1 MNCHSCGAALSP
13 GARFCHKCG
22 ANTNPTTAVG
32 GWRAG
37 LPWGIAGLAVGALLA
52 VLLMRG
58 AAGGGGG
65 AAALSAQGG
74 APFAGGAAAGGGM
87 PAPDISQMSPEE
99 RAQRLFD
106 RVMRLQEE
114 GKQDSVQFFLPM
126 AIGSYQQL
134 PAMSLDSH
142 FDVGL
147 LQLAGGDAAAA
158 LSEADTIRQQAPTH
172 LFIFVLRARVAQARN
187 DTRAMTQAYK
197 DFLKNEAAERARRR
211 PEYDEHS
218 RILDGF
224 HAEATS
230 RSGS

>member
-1 MNCHSCGAALSP
+1 MNCHACGAALSP

-22 ANTNPTTAVG
+22 ATTNPSTAAA

-52 VLLMRG
+52 VLFLRG
-58 AAGGGGG
+58 AGGGGG
-65 AAALSAQGG
+65 ANSPAPGG
-74 APFAGGAAAGGGM
+74 APFAGGAPAGGM

-106 RVMRLQEE
+106 RVMRLLEE

-147 LQLAGGDAAAA
+147 LQLAGGDQAAG
-158 LSEADTIRQQAPTH
+158 LSEADAIRQQAPTH
-172 LFIFVLRARVAQARN
+172 LFIFVLRARAAQARN
-187 DTRAMTQAYK
+187 DPQALAQAYR
-197 DFLKNEAAERARRR
+197 DFLKNESAERARNR
-211 PEYDEHS
+211 PEYSEHS
-218 RILDGF
+218 RILDAF
-224 HAEATS
+224 HTQATN
-230 RSGS
+230 RTGVGG

>member
-1 MNCHSCGAALSP
+1 MNCQACGATLSS

-22 ANTNPTTAVG
+22 ANTNPTSASP
-32 GWRAG
+32 GWKAG
-37 LPWGIAGLAVGALLA
+37 LPWGIAGLAVGALL
-52 VLLMRG
+52 VVILMRG
-58 AAGGGGG
+58 GGP
-65 AAALSAQGG
+65 AAATGTPPAGA
-74 APFAGGAAAGGGM
+74 APFAGGGG
-87 PAPDISQMSPEE
+87 ASALDISQMSPEE

-126 AIGSYQQL
+126 AIGTYQQL
-134 PAMSLDSH
+134 PAMTLDSH
-142 FDVGL
+142 FDIGL
-147 LQLAGGDAAAA
+147 LQLVGGDAAAA

-172 LFIFVLRARVAQARN
+172 LFIFVLRARAAQAKN
-187 DTRAMTQAYK
+187 DTRATTQAYQ
-197 DFLKNEAAERARRR
+197 DFLKNETAERARKR
-211 PEYDEHS
+211 PEYAEHA

>member
-1 MNCHSCGAALSP
+1 MNCHACGAALSP

-22 ANTNPTTAVG
+22 ANTNPTTSASS
-32 GWRAG
+32 GWKAG
-37 LPWGIAGLAVGALLA
+37 LPWGIAGLAVGALL
-52 VLLMRG
+52 VVVLMRG
-58 AAGGGGG
+58 GGPAAATGGPPVGAAPSAGGG
-65 AAALSAQGG
+65 ASAL
-74 APFAGGAAAGGGM
+74 
-87 PAPDISQMSPEE
+87 DLSQMSPEE
-99 RAQRLFD
+99 RAQRLVD

-126 AIGSYQQL
+126 AIGTYQQL
-134 PAMSLDSH
+134 PAMTLDSH
-142 FDVGL
+142 FDIGL
-147 LQLAGGDAAAA
+147 LQLVGGDTAAA

-197 DFLKNEAAERARRR
+197 DFLKNETAERARKR
-211 PEYDEHS
+211 PEYAEHA

>member
-1 MNCHSCGAALSP
+1 MNCQACGAALSP

-22 ANTNPTTAVG
+22 ANTNPTTSASS
-32 GWRAG
+32 GWKAG
-37 LPWGIAGLAVGALLA
+37 LPWGIAGLAVGALL
-52 VLLMRG
+52 VVVLMRG
-58 AAGGGGG
+58 GGPAANGAPPIGAAPSAGGG
-65 AAALSAQGG
+65 ASAL
-74 APFAGGAAAGGGM
+74 
-87 PAPDISQMSPEE
+87 DISQMSPEE

-126 AIGSYQQL
+126 AIGTYQQL
-134 PAMSLDSH
+134 PSMTLDSH
-142 FDVGL
+142 FDIGL
-147 LQLAGGDAAAA
+147 LQLVGGDAAAA

-172 LFIFVLRARVAQARN
+172 LFIFVLRARAAQAKN
-187 DTRAMTQAYK
+187 DTRATTQAYQ
-197 DFLKNEAAERARRR
+197 DFLKNETAERARKR
-211 PEYDEHS
+211 PEYAEHA

>member
-1 MNCHSCGAALSP
+1 MNCHACGATLSP

-22 ANTNPTTAVG
+22 ANTNPSTGAA

-52 VLLMRG
+52 VLLLRG
-58 AAGGGGG
+58 AGGSATPTG
-65 AAALSAQGG
+65 AAPLATG
-74 APFAGGAAAGGGM
+74 APFAGGGG
-87 PAPDISQMSPEE
+87 PSAIDISQMSPEE

-142 FDVGL
+142 FDIGL
-147 LQLAGGDAAAA
+147 LQLVGGDASAA
-158 LSEADTIRQQAPTH
+158 LSEADSIRKQAPTH
-172 LFIFVLRARVAQARN
+172 LFIFILRARAAQATK

-197 DFLKNEAAERARRR
+197 DFLKNETAERARKR
-211 PEYDEHS
+211 PEYDEHA

>member
-1 MNCHSCGAALSP
+1 MNCQACGAALSP

-22 ANTNPTTAVG
+22 ANTNPTTSASS
-32 GWRAG
+32 GWKAG
-37 LPWGIAGLAVGALLA
+37 LPWGIAGLAVGALL
-52 VLLMRG
+52 VVVLMRG
-58 AAGGGGG
+58 GGPAANGAPPIGAAPSAGGG
-65 AAALSAQGG
+65 ASAL
-74 APFAGGAAAGGGM
+74 
-87 PAPDISQMSPEE
+87 DISQMSPEE

-126 AIGSYQQL
+126 AIGTYQQL
-134 PAMSLDSH
+134 PAMTLDSH
-142 FDVGL
+142 FDIGL
-147 LQLAGGDAAAA
+147 LQLVGGDAAAA

-172 LFIFVLRARVAQARN
+172 LFIFVLRARAAQAKN
-187 DTRAMTQAYK
+187 DTRATTQAYQ
-197 DFLKNEAAERARRR
+197 DFLKNETAERARKR
-211 PEYDEHS
+211 PEYAEHA